1 VGHLIAQFHVP
12 NAAAIDG
19 VFAIYHQALDYSIEH
34 FPLGRLSQSVLR
46 EINGSGQMAA
56 TTGKDW
62 NERWRKVMAN
72 ILFDPDLSDYERR
85 SRLYAGD
92 ILVYSPSPETASLI
106 KLARDLLEAVFAPRD
121 PRIVHETTTPEQLAA
136 ALAKLKPEFVHHQ
149 VCKQLIAAILR
160 RMGCDPDQV
169 YFDVP
174 RLRSAYPKGHLN
186 SGIAYAFHVHRDTWY
201 SAPMCQ
207 INWWLPVYPLARENC
222 LAFYPQYFDRP
233 ITNSS
238 EMHNHYKWN
247 AEGRT
252 TAAQHVRDDA
262 RQQPKPQEAVQGP
275 DIRLIPPPGSLILF
289 SGAQL
294 HATVENT
301 SGVAR
306 YSVDFRTVHL
316 GDAAQRNGALNVD
329 SRCTG
334 TTLRDYLRGS
344 DLTHIP
350 DDVVRLYDDGT
361 ETAQDA
367 VLYFT
372 GVSSPTHFEGR

>member
-1 VGHLIAQFHVP
+1 
-12 NAAAIDG
+12 
-19 VFAIYHQALDYSIEH
+19 
-34 FPLGRLSQSVLR
+34 
-46 EINGSGQMAA
+46 
-56 TTGKDW
+56 
-62 NERWRKVMAN
+62 
-72 ILFDPDLSDYERR
+72 
-85 SRLYAGD
+85 
-92 ILVYSPSPETASLI
+92 
-106 KLARDLLEAVFAPRD
+106 
-121 PRIVHETTTPEQLAA
+121 
-136 ALAKLKPEFVHHQ
+136 
-149 VCKQLIAAILR
+149 
-160 RMGCDPDQV
+160 
-169 YFDVP
+169 
-174 RLRSAYPKGHLN
+174 
-186 SGIAYAFHVHRDTWY
+186 
-201 SAPMCQ
+201 MCQ

-252 TAAQHVRDDA
+252 TAAQHVRDDS